1 MLGADRQEMLLR
13 VEEIA
18 ASGATLRKRGRI
30 TCRRR
35 TAERIRVRLA
45 AGIQTACLR
54 GRTAAEGGRAWPRRA
69 AVAAVEAEA
78 VVAEAADGVRL
89 RLRMEVEDD
98 VSVANAVRGVNE
110 FAEPAKRFERR
121 QSNEHNNA
129 SRRGS

>member
-1 MLGADRQEMLLR
+1 MRGADQQEMLLR

-69 AVAAVEAEA
+69 AVAAVEAVVAEA
-78 VVAEAADGVRL
+78 AVAEAADGVRL

-121 QSNEHNNA
+121 QSNEH
-129 SRRGS
+129 